1 MKAIALTIGFVAWAA
16 AAHPPAPSA
25 DDPALRAEILGV
37 REEIQKAVAAKDVRR
52 LQQIY
57 AETFTHT
64 HGSGRIDGREQRIV
78 SLLAGEPVIELAPVS
93 EVSVRGHGGHTAILQ
108 ARSPILNVKEQK
120 YYDFRWMWVLVKEGG
135 AWRVAASQATRLPDP
150 PREKP

>member
-1 MKAIALTIGFVAWAA
+1 MRALAFALALATGAA
-16 AAHPPAPSA
+16 VAHPPGAA
-25 DDPALRAEILGV
+25 NDDPALRAEILAV

-52 LQQIY
+52 LQQLY

-93 EVSVRGHGGHTAILQ
+93 EVAVRGHGGHTAILQ

-135 AWRVAASQATRLPDP
+135 VWRVAASQATRLPDP
-150 PREKP
+150 PRDKP